1 MSLSKQLFRESALE
15 RLSSPEQL
23 DQLLTVTSPKGWI
36 ALIALWSVLAA
47 IVVWAVVGRVP
58 TTEQGRGILVVG
70 GGMRQVQAPAAGR
83 LREVQVEIG
92 QSVAADQVVA
102 VIDRQDLLDQIEN
115 AKREL
120 EKLLEQ
126 DVQEAELDRRDE
138 ELQANLARV
147 ENERL
152 DRQIQFCTEKI
163 ERLRARREVVAR
175 LVSEGNMTPIDREKI
190 EEEIEQAQ
198 AEIRQASLQKDQIA
212 ARRDVARFERER
224 RRTERRMK
232 ISGLESTIGMLEARH
247 ERESRVRAPFAGR
260 VVEVRAAEQTTVG
273 TGDPILLL
281 EPANAQQA
289 ELEAVVFV
297 SAATGKRLERG
308 MSVDL
313 SPSTVK
319 QEEYGSLVGRVKSV
333 ADVPTSRQ
341 AMMAV
346 LADSD
351 LVERFTREIGLP
363 LQVIVELERDPAT
376 LSGYR
381 WTSSQGPP
389 LRISPGT
396 LCHASVNVKEQAPI
410 WMVIPMMKRTMGGAE
425 Q

>member
-36 ALIALWSVLAA
+36 SLIALWAVLASI
-47 IVVWAVVGRVP
+47 IVWSVVGRIP

-70 GGMRQVQAPAAGR
+70 GGMRQVQAPGAGR
-83 LREVQVEIG
+83 LREVLVEVG
-92 QSVAADQVVA
+92 QGVAADQIVA
-102 VIDRQDLLDQIEN
+102 TIDRQDLLDQIDD

-120 EKLLEQ
+120 AELQ
-126 DVQEAELDRRDE
+126 DQDRREAELDRRDQ

-152 DRQIQFCTEKI
+152 DRTIQYCTEKI

-175 LVSEGNMTPIDREKI
+175 LVTEGNLTPIDREKI
-190 EEEIEQAQ
+190 EEEIEHAQ
-198 AEIRQASLQKDQIA
+198 AEIRQAGLEKEQIA
-212 ARRDVARFERER
+212 ARRDVASFAAER
-224 RRTERRMK
+224 RRTERQMK
-232 ISGLESTIGMLEARH
+232 IAGLESAIGMLEARH
-247 ERESRVRAPFAGR
+247 EREARVRAPFAGR
-260 VVEVRAAEQTTVG
+260 VVEVRAAEQTTVA
-273 TGDPILLL
+273 TGYPILLV

-308 MSVDL
+308 MTVDV

-346 LADSD
+346 LADGD
-351 LVERFTREIGLP
+351 LVDRFSREIGLP
-363 LQVIVELERDPAT
+363 LQVVVELERDAGT
-376 LSGYR
+376 LSGYK
-381 WTSSQGPP
+381 WTSSMGPP
-389 LRISPGT
+389 IRVSPGT
-396 LCHASVNVKEQAPI
+396 LCHASVNVKEQAPL
-410 WMVIPMMKRTMGGAE
+410 WMVIPMLKRTMGGAE

>member
-47 IVVWAVVGRVP
+47 IVVWAVVGRIP

-92 QSVAADQVVA
+92 QNVAADQVVA

-120 EKLLEQ
+120 EKLQEQ

-247 ERESRVRAPFAGR
+247 ERESRQRRSRPAGR
-260 VVEVRAAEQTTVG
+260 GGGR
-273 TGDPILLL
+273 PSRR
-281 EPANAQQA
+281 P
-289 ELEAVVFV
+289 
-297 SAATGKRLERG
+297 SA
-308 MSVDL
+308 
-313 SPSTVK
+313 
-319 QEEYGSLVGRVKSV
+319 
-333 ADVPTSRQ
+333 
-341 AMMAV
+341 
-346 LADSD
+346 
-351 LVERFTREIGLP
+351 
-363 LQVIVELERDPAT
+363 
-376 LSGYR
+376 
-381 WTSSQGPP
+381 
-389 LRISPGT
+389 PGT
-396 LCHASVNVKEQAPI
+396 PFCCSSRPTPSRRNWRRWCLFPPRRASVWNAACRSI
-410 WMVIPMMKRTMGGAE
+410 FRHRR
-425 Q
+425 